1 MCISSVLKSSLA
13 LPRARR
19 CASPSVKE
27 NTSRPL
33 AQDLRSHTHSHA
45 VTNSCCPSVEPH
57 PFRSKEHTVTRAA
70 LDAGPLATV
79 PRRRSCDPT
88 HPTFRPS
95 GSLALRPF
103 GHRTPRFGWDGPPRR
118 SRSVTA
124 RVGDTRG
131 RTERRSGERARAQP
145 GWQRHGGHA
154 DAR

>member
-27 NTSRPL
+27 NTSGPL
-33 AQDLRSHTHSHA
+33 AQGLRSHTHSHA

-70 LDAGPLATV
+70 LEAGPLATV

>member
-45 VTNSCCPSVEPH
+45 VTNSCCPSVEPQPLSLKGAH
-57 PFRSKEHTVTRAA
+57 RHTR
-70 LDAGPLATV
+70 DSSCGSIGHCPPATIV
-79 PRRRSCDPT
+79 RPNS
-88 HPTFRPS
+88 PTFRPS

-103 GHRTPRFGWDGPPRR
+103 GHWTPRFGWDGPPRR

-131 RTERRSGERARAQP
+131 RTERRSGERARAQT